1 MVSTEL
7 ETFFMNTCGLFMYC
21 SILFGIFRVIFL
33 RMFLVMWYFI
43 QFFTELISLHARN
56 KMIVIS

>member
-33 RMFLVMWYFI
+33 RIYVSCYVVFYTILY
-43 QFFTELISLHARN
+43 
-56 KMIVIS
+56 